1 MERVTVY
8 EMESLYRD
16 SFRVT
21 GFRFGAGEKTLC
33 VVGSMR
39 GNEVQQ
45 LYCCSK
51 LVERLGSLES
61 RGLINEGRSITV
73 IPCVNPYSMNIGKRF
88 WPTDNSDINRMFP
101 GYGLGETTQR
111 IADGV
116 FRELMGY
123 EYGIHFASYH
133 TAGKFTPHVR
143 MMRTG
148 FESVDD
154 ARRFGLPY
162 VVLVDPV
169 PFDSGVL
176 NYNWQIWET
185 KAFSIYTQETS
196 RIDRDSAMQVVDS
209 VTRFLN
215 SVGAVSYDGRAGY
228 VSDLIDEG
236 HLVSIQTVEA
246 GIFEPL
252 VDVDAQVTAGTV
264 LARILDP
271 YEGRV
276 REEVT
281 ASCDGVVFFRHSDP
295 LVYADTVAFKLVPI
309 GEFKAVPPTCRCER
323 GRGIVGRALPNPSV
337 GACRRS
343 IGSQQAGA
351 SLVV

>member
-1 MERVTVY
+1 MEKTIIY
-8 EMESLYRD
+8 EMDSLYRD

-21 GFRFGAGEKTLC
+21 GYRFGSGEKTMC

-45 LYCCSK
+45 LYCCAK
-51 LVERLGSLES
+51 LVDRLKTLES
-61 RGLINEGRSITV
+61 KGLINEGKSIMV

-101 GYGLGETTQR
+101 GYDLGETTQR

-116 FRELMGY
+116 FKELMGY
-123 EYGIHFASYH
+123 EYGVQFASYH
-133 TAGKFTPHVR
+133 VAGQFTPHVR

-148 FESVDD
+148 FESVED
-154 ARRFGLPY
+154 AKVFALPY

-185 KAFSIYTQETS
+185 RAFSLYTQETS
-196 RIDRDSAMQVVDS
+196 RIDEASALKVVDS

-215 SVGAVSYDGRAGY
+215 RIGAISYDGKAGY
-228 VSDLIDEG
+228 IPDVIDEG
-236 HLVSIQTVEA
+236 HLVSIQTSEA
-246 GIFEPL
+246 GIFVPTVGVE
-252 VDVDAQVTAGTV
+252 AQVSEGDV
-264 LARILDP
+264 LARIIDP
-271 YEGRV
+271 YEGCV
-276 REEVT
+276 REEIR

-295 LVYADTVAFKLVPI
+295 LVYADTVAFRLVPI
-309 GEFKAVPPTCRCER
+309 GEFKV
-323 GRGIVGRALPNPSV
+323 
-337 GACRRS
+337 RS
-343 IGSQQAGA
+343 GE
-351 SLVV
+351 

>member
-1 MERVTVY
+1 MEKTVIY

-21 GFRFGAGEKTLC
+21 GYRFGSGEKTMC

-45 LYCCSK
+45 LYCCAK
-51 LVERLGSLES
+51 LVDRLKTLEA
-61 RGLINEGRSITV
+61 RGLINEGKSIMV

-101 GYGLGETTQR
+101 GYDLGETTQR

-123 EYGIHFASYH
+123 EYGVQFASYH
-133 TAGKFTPHVR
+133 VAGRFTPHVR

-154 ARRFGLPY
+154 AKIFALPY

-169 PFDSGVL
+169 PFDSGIL

-185 KAFSIYTQETS
+185 RAFSLYTEETS
-196 RIDRDSAMQVVDS
+196 RIDEASALKVVDS

-215 SVGAVSYDGRAGY
+215 RIGAVTYDGKAGY
-228 VSDLIDEG
+228 IPDVIDEG
-236 HLVSIQTVEA
+236 HLVSIQTTEA
-246 GIFEPL
+246 GIFEPQ
-252 VDVDAQVTAGTV
+252 VEVEAQVSAGDV
-264 LARILDP
+264 LARIIDP
-271 YEGRV
+271 YEGCV
-276 REEVT
+276 REEIT
-281 ASCDGVVFFRHSDP
+281 ASCDGVVFFMHSDP
-295 LVYADTVAFKLVPI
+295 LVYADTVAFRLVPI
-309 GEFKAVPPTCRCER
+309 GEFKVRD
-323 GRGIVGRALPNPSV
+323 
-337 GACRRS
+337 
-343 IGSQQAGA
+343 
-351 SLVV
+351 